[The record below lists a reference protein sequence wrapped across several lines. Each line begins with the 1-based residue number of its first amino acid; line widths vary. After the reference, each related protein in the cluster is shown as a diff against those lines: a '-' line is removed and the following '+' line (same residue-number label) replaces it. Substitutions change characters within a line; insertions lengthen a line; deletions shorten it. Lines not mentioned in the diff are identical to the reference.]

1 MCSIKAPKPEPIKI
15 DKPQYL
21 HNPYLDDARNGGA
34 SADALRTGRSALR
47 IPLDTGLGIGFQ
59 GRGGSQGTSLTAGPR
74 GNGRNPGGGTTTLPR
89 INIVP
94 GSNPGGSGPPGGR
107 VRGGNT
113 NLQIR

>member
-59 GRGGSQGTSLTAGPR
+59 GRGGSQEATAVILAEAPPR
-74 GNGRNPGGGTTTLPR
+74 F
-89 INIVP
+89 P
-94 GSNPGGSGPPGGR
+94 GSTSFPDQTPEGQALPEAESEAG
-107 VRGGNT
+107 
-113 NLQIR
+113 IRTSKFDRIPQ